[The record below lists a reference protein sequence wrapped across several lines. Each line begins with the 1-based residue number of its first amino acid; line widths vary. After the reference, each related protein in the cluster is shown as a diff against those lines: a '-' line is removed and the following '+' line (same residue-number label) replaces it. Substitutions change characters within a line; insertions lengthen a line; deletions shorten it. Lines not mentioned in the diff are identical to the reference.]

1 MTQVP
6 SDHEAEPQ
14 EALVDLTKKLR
25 KRERRLL
32 QRLQKAQTARAKAVE
47 RLNRA
52 QARLEKRTARL
63 QRLEERLSL
72 VRQQLQTLEALTE
85 GAPASAPQPQF
96 ETTSRLPE
104 TAPSAGEDDRDREQ
118 TAVSS
123 GEVSP
128 MPPSAEREAAAPGI
142 SAEIGETASGNP
154 ALKELQ
160 ALTHLLLEEGR
171 REEQLRASWGRPGLS
186 SPSPADTAEGVPES
200 SIDQTPAAF
209 EPANTA
215 WHASDQDQE
224 VAPGGQRPPD
234 PDWVSQLAADRNSAV
249 STQEESLN
257 EPPAYAAE
265 EVTSSAP
272 AAPQQTSQ
280 PASPAP
286 PSAERLRQAALY
298 GFDEPPELPETES
311 DDEEADF
318 SRVTPAVLASSLLPA
333 SPAELVREARAAAE
347 AAEEAARLAI
357 ERATLAVAR
366 LELLPSGRHLAQE
379 LAEVE
384 QAVAQASHAAEVAQ
398 TTARE
403 VEHWAQAIAPAVDD
417 LNVPAPAQN
426 TAVSQPVEPDKQKEQ
441 NNQDY
446 YSETEKTIRTVEVE
460 LAGTSMAVQPGSE
473 LPALSQEKEPAEAIS
488 LPEEEQAD
496 LEPAAS
502 QGEEQLE
509 PAETG
514 SAAQAAPP
522 AALPQEQ
529 AAEAMEA
536 GEATLSTQEREEP
549 VSAEEEASPEAETA
563 TSPEVTAPSEI
574 ATAIPEPE
582 PLSVPVEAQES
593 TAAETAQ
600 TNALPESE
608 AHEDHEGAAETVMTT
623 THHEKGEQEESL
635 IAETPL
641 PTAGQEETRHEM
653 LSAEP
658 AQTASE
664 AEQSESS

>member
-72 VRQQLQTLEALTE
+72 VRQQLQTLKALTE

-96 ETTSRLPE
+96 ETTSGLPG
-104 TAPSAGEDDRDREQ
+104 TALSTGEDDEDREQ
-118 TAVSS
+118 TAVPS
-123 GEVSP
+123 GGASP
-128 MPPSAEREAAAPGI
+128 IPPSAEREAAAPGI

-171 REEQLRASWGRPGLS
+171 REEQLRASWGRSGLS
-186 SPSPADTAEGVPES
+186 SPSPAATAEGITES
-200 SIDQTPAAF
+200 SADQTPAAF
-209 EPANTA
+209 APASTA
-215 WHASDQDQE
+215 WHAPDQDQE
-224 VAPGGQRPPD
+224 AASGGQRPPE
-234 PDWVSQLAADRNSAV
+234 PDWVSQLAADENSAV
-249 STQEESLN
+249 SMQEESLSK
-257 EPPAYAAE
+257 PLAHAAE
-265 EVTSSAP
+265 EDASSAP

-280 PASPAP
+280 QASPAP
-286 PSAERLRQAALY
+286 SPSERLRQAALY

-318 SRVTPAVLASSLLPA
+318 SPVTPAVLASSLLPA

-357 ERATLAVAR
+357 ERATLAAAR

-379 LAEVE
+379 LTEVE
-384 QAVAQASHAAEVAQ
+384 QAVAQANHAAKVAQ

-403 VEHWAQAIAPAVDD
+403 VEQWAQAIAPAVDD
-417 LNVPAPAQN
+417 LDAPAPAQN
-426 TAVSQPVEPDKQKEQ
+426 AVVSQSVEPEKQEEQ
-441 NNQDY
+441 NHFDSQIEATLCAGEAA
-446 YSETEKTIRTVEVE
+446 SAETS
-460 LAGTSMAVQPGSE
+460 AAVQPGSE
-473 LPALSQEKEPAEAIS
+473 MTALSQQMEPAEAIS
-488 LPEEEQAD
+488 LSEAEQAD
-496 LEPAAS
+496 LEPASS
-502 QGEEQLE
+502 QEEEQLE
-509 PAETG
+509 PAETV
-514 SAAQAAPP
+514 SAAQAALP

-529 AAEAMEA
+529 AAAAMEA
-536 GEATLSTQEREEP
+536 GEATLSTQESEEP
-549 VSAEEEASPEAETA
+549 ASAEEGASAEAETV
-563 TSPEVTAPSEI
+563 TSSAAAAPSEI
-574 ATAIPEPE
+574 ATAIPEPS
-582 PLSVPVEAQES
+582 SVPVEAEES
-593 TAAETAQ
+593 TAEEAAQ
-600 TNALPESE
+600 TNAPPESE
-608 AHEDHEGAAETVMTT
+608 AHEDHEEAAEPVTT

-635 IAETPL
+635 VPETPL
-641 PTAGQEETRHEM
+641 PAAGQEEAQLET
-653 LSAEP
+653 LSAEL
-658 AQTASE
+658 AQTTIE